1 MNKSY
6 LIQRLTKPQ
15 PWKIMGKKVD
25 NPFTFGG
32 GLINGGLSKEAMD
45 LTRDIWSYDY
55 MGASEFEWGII
66 PKTLQDIVKDLNK
79 IKAFTLNVI
88 YKIPIKHKRGKIVKN
103 KKLKNES
110 TVYVICRNDDISEV
124 SKRITSMALNEYNKG
139 FSTKEWV
146 GLNTALSDNKEDK
159 KRHPCGWLELDNGYM
174 FFTDKDMYIKT
185 CELFGLKPEE

>member
-55 MGASEFEWGII
+55 MGASEFEWGAV
-66 PKTLQDIVKDLNK
+66 PKALHTIVENIKDT
-79 IKAFTLNVI
+79 KAFTLLVL
-88 YKIPIKHKRGKIVKN
+88 YKNDKSSFN
-103 KKLKNES
+103 KGV
-110 TVYVICRNDDISEV
+110 VYVICRNDDISEV